1 MNRQTNI
8 PDWDL
13 TSIYPDINS
22 EKYKA
27 ALTQLTEGIKS
38 LKALNDQ
45 AENPDQK
52 AGLNIE
58 NWIADFFKADDIL
71 GPLANTLA
79 AYSYSIYSVDTTSK
93 SLLDNLNQVESLTD
107 QYEIQ
112 LNRFS
117 HTVAEN
123 RGILPEFYAKFPQYR
138 KYEFSINEM
147 IEDDIHTLSPELE
160 EIIAKLQQTGG
171 RAWDRLHEQLIS
183 NLKDSETKKLFNE
196 LRNDAYS
203 PDAQLRK
210 ESWQKEI
217 ALLKQNEIAFAAS
230 LNNLKGET
238 LSLLEKRSWN
248 NAIDRALSSSRIK
261 KETLDA
267 LIAAIEESLPHW
279 RKYLCAKA
287 EYLKNHNATAST
299 NCGKEK
305 GLSFYDL
312 FAPLDGKTASD
323 GQSVN
328 DGITSNPGAATA
340 GKENTADITT
350 TTGITSN
357 RAASED
363 SLLSKNWTF
372 EEARDYIVKEFTS
385 FSPVMGDFARN
396 AFDRN
401 WIDARVHPGKVGG
414 AYCQD
419 FYVQKESRVLSNFTG
434 AFSDIITLAHELGHA
449 FHFFCIKDKD
459 YRNAN
464 YPMTL
469 AETAST
475 FAETIVKQDILKTAS
490 KEDRIKIL
498 ELDLQDTCQVLVDI
512 LCRFYFERSVF
523 EERQNGEL
531 TSEDFCRLMAD
542 AQERSY
548 GDGLSDER
556 HEYMWAV
563 KSHYYSVDLD
573 FYNYP
578 YAFGQLFAAGLYSR
592 YKKEGKAF
600 VDIYCKLLADTGSM
614 SCEDLCRQA
623 GFDIT
628 KKDFW
633 KSGIDFYIN
642 EIEQFCREAE

>member
-13 TSIYPDINS
+13 NSIYPDINS
-22 EKYKA
+22 EKYRSD
-27 ALTQLTEGIKS
+27 LSQLTEGIKT

-183 NLKDSETKKLFNE
+183 NLKDPETGKLFNE

-203 PDAQLRK
+203 PDARLRK

-217 ALLKQNEIAFAAS
+217 ALLRQNEIAFAAS

-238 LSLLEKRSWN
+238 LSLLEERSWN
-248 NAIDRALSSSRIK
+248 CAIDRALSSSRMK

-267 LIAAIEESLPHW
+267 LIAAIEESLPQW
-279 RKYLCAKA
+279 RRYLKAKA
-287 EYLKNHNATAST
+287 KILKATAST
-299 NCGKEK
+299 ADSTSTAPAGITSNSDSTTTA
-305 GLSFYDL
+305 LAFYDL
-312 FAPLDGKTASD
+312 FAPLDGITSNGATNDGKENNVCNTSSRTASD
-323 GQSVN
+323 
-328 DGITSNPGAATA
+328 
-340 GKENTADITT
+340 
-350 TTGITSN
+350 
-357 RAASED
+357 D

-372 EEARDYIVKEFTS
+372 DEARDYIIREFAS
-385 FSPVMGDFARN
+385 FSPKMGEFAQN

-490 KEDRIKIL
+490 KEDRLKIL

-573 FYNYP
+573 FYNFP

-600 VDIYCKLLADTGSM
+600 VDIYCKLLSDTGSM

-642 EIEQFCREAE
+642 EIEQFCRETE

>member
-1 MNRQTNI
+1 MNKPTNI

-13 TSIYPDINS
+13 GSIYPDINS
-22 EKYKA
+22 EKYKSDLA
-27 ALTQLTEGIKS
+27 KLTEGIKT

-52 AGLNIE
+52 NHLNIQ

-117 HTVAEN
+117 HTVAKN
-123 RGILPEFYAKFPQYR
+123 RGILSEFYVNFPQYK

-147 IEDDIHTLSPELE
+147 LEDDIHTLSPELE
-160 EIIAKLQQTGG
+160 GIIAKLQQTGG

-183 NLKDSETKKLFNE
+183 NLKDPETGKLFNE

-203 PDAQLRK
+203 PDARLRK

-238 LSLLEKRSWN
+238 LSLLEERSWN
-248 NAIDRALSSSRIK
+248 CAIDRALSSSRMK

-267 LIAAIEESLPHW
+267 LIAAIEESLPQW
-279 RKYLCAKA
+279 RKYLKAKA

-305 GLSFYDL
+305 GLAFYDL
-312 FAPLDGKTASD
+312 FAPLDGNTASD
-323 GQSVN
+323 GN
-328 DGITSNPGAATA
+328 TNTA
-340 GKENTADITT
+340 GQTEIGCNTATPSAT
-350 TTGITSN
+350 NN
-357 RAASED
+357 RAASEE

-372 EEARDYIVKEFTS
+372 EEARDYIVKEFIS

-396 AFDRN
+396 AFDKN

-548 GDGLSDER
+548 GDGLSAER

-573 FYNYP
+573 FYNFP

-600 VDIYCKLLADTGSM
+600 VDIYCNLLSDTGSM
-614 SCEDLCRQA
+614 SCEDLCFKA

-642 EIEQFCREAE
+642 EIEQFCKEAE

>member
-1 MNRQTNI
+1 MNKPTNI

-13 TSIYPDINS
+13 GSIYPDINS
-22 EKYKA
+22 EKYKSDLA
-27 ALTQLTEGIKS
+27 KLTEGIKT

-52 AGLNIE
+52 NHLNIQ

-117 HTVAEN
+117 HTVAKN
-123 RGILPEFYAKFPQYR
+123 RGILSEFYVNFPQYK

-147 IEDDIHTLSPELE
+147 LEDDIHTLSPELE
-160 EIIAKLQQTGG
+160 GIIAKLQQTGG

-183 NLKDSETKKLFNE
+183 NLKDPETGKLFNE

-203 PDAQLRK
+203 PDARLRK

-238 LSLLEKRSWN
+238 LSLLEERSWN
-248 NAIDRALSSSRIK
+248 CAIDRALSSSRMK

-267 LIAAIEESLPHW
+267 LIAAIEESLPQW
-279 RKYLCAKA
+279 RKYLKAKA

-299 NCGKEK
+299 NCDKEK
-305 GLSFYDL
+305 GLAFYDL
-312 FAPLDGKTASD
+312 FAPLDGNTTSDGNTASD
-323 GQSVN
+323 GN
-328 DGITSNPGAATA
+328 TNTA
-340 GKENTADITT
+340 GQTENGCNTATPSAT
-350 TTGITSN
+350 NN
-357 RAASED
+357 RAASEE

-372 EEARDYIVKEFTS
+372 EEARDYIIKEFTS
-385 FSPVMGDFARN
+385 FSPVMGDFAKN
-396 AFDRN
+396 AFDKN

-548 GDGLSDER
+548 GDGLSAER

-573 FYNYP
+573 FYNFP

-600 VDIYCKLLADTGSM
+600 VDIYCNLLSDTGSM
-614 SCEDLCRQA
+614 SCEDLCFKA

-642 EIEQFCREAE
+642 EIEQFCKEAE

>member
-1 MNRQTNI
+1 MNKPTNI

-13 TSIYPDINS
+13 GSIYPDINS
-22 EKYKA
+22 EKYKSDLA
-27 ALTQLTEGIKS
+27 KLTEGIKT

-52 AGLNIE
+52 NHLNIQ

-117 HTVAEN
+117 HTVAKN
-123 RGILPEFYAKFPQYR
+123 RGILSEFYVNFPQYK

-147 IEDDIHTLSPELE
+147 LEDDIHTLSPELE
-160 EIIAKLQQTGG
+160 GIIAKLQQTGG

-183 NLKDSETKKLFNE
+183 NLKDPETGKLFNE

-203 PDAQLRK
+203 PDARLRK

-238 LSLLEKRSWN
+238 LSLLEERSWN
-248 NAIDRALSSSRIK
+248 CAIDRALSSSRMK

-267 LIAAIEESLPHW
+267 LIAAIEESLPQW
-279 RKYLCAKA
+279 RKYLKAKA

-305 GLSFYDL
+305 GLAFYDL
-312 FAPLDGKTASD
+312 FAPLDGNTASD
-323 GQSVN
+323 GN
-328 DGITSNPGAATA
+328 TNTA
-340 GKENTADITT
+340 GQTETGCNTATPSAT
-350 TTGITSN
+350 NN
-357 RAASED
+357 RAASEE

-372 EEARDYIVKEFTS
+372 DEARDYIIREFAS
-385 FSPVMGDFARN
+385 FSPKMGEFAQN

-531 TSEDFCRLMAD
+531 TSEDFCRLMAH

-548 GDGLSDER
+548 GDGLSAER

-573 FYNYP
+573 FYNFP

-600 VDIYCKLLADTGSM
+600 VDIYCNLLSDTGSM
-614 SCEDLCRQA
+614 SCEDLCFKA

-642 EIEQFCREAE
+642 EIEQFCKEAE

>member
-1 MNRQTNI
+1 MNKPTNI

-13 TSIYPDINS
+13 GSIYPDINS
-22 EKYKA
+22 EKYKSDLA
-27 ALTQLTEGIKS
+27 KLTEGIKT

-52 AGLNIE
+52 NHLNIQ

-93 SLLDNLNQVESLTD
+93 SLLDNLNQVEFLTD
-107 QYEIQ
+107 QYQIQ

-117 HTVAEN
+117 HTVSKN
-123 RGILPEFYAKFPQYR
+123 RGILSEFYANFPQYR

-147 IEDDIHTLSPELE
+147 LEDDIHTLSPELE
-160 EIIAKLQQTGG
+160 GIIAKLQQTGG

-183 NLKDSETKKLFNE
+183 NLKDPETGKLFNE

-203 PDAQLRK
+203 PDARLRK

-238 LSLLEKRSWN
+238 LSLLEERSWN
-248 NAIDRALSSSRIK
+248 CAIDRALSSSRMK

-267 LIAAIEESLPHW
+267 LIAAIEESLPQW
-279 RKYLCAKA
+279 RKYLKAKA

-305 GLSFYDL
+305 GLAFYDL
-312 FAPLDGKTASD
+312 FAPLDGNTASD
-323 GQSVN
+323 GN
-328 DGITSNPGAATA
+328 TNTA
-340 GKENTADITT
+340 GQTETGCNTATPSAT
-350 TTGITSN
+350 NN
-357 RAASED
+357 RAASEE

-372 EEARDYIVKEFTS
+372 EEARDYIIKEFTS
-385 FSPVMGDFARN
+385 FSPVMGDFAKN
-396 AFDRN
+396 AFDKN

-548 GDGLSDER
+548 GDGLSAQR

-573 FYNYP
+573 FYNFP

-600 VDIYCKLLADTGSM
+600 VDIYCNLLSDTGSM
-614 SCEDLCRQA
+614 SCEDLCFKA

-642 EIEQFCREAE
+642 EIEQFCKEAE

>member
-1 MNRQTNI
+1 MNKPTNI

-13 TSIYPDINS
+13 GSIYPDINS
-22 EKYKA
+22 EKYKSDLA
-27 ALTQLTEGIKS
+27 KLTEGIKT

-52 AGLNIE
+52 NHLNIQ

-107 QYEIQ
+107 QYQIQ

-117 HTVAEN
+117 HTVAKN
-123 RGILPEFYAKFPQYR
+123 RGIISEFYVNFPQYK

-147 IEDDIHTLSPELE
+147 LEDDIHTLSPELE
-160 EIIAKLQQTGG
+160 GIIAKLQQTGG

-183 NLKDSETKKLFNE
+183 NLKDPETGKLFNE

-203 PDAQLRK
+203 PDARLRK

-238 LSLLEKRSWN
+238 LSLLEERSWN
-248 NAIDRALSSSRIK
+248 CAIDRALSSSRMK

-267 LIAAIEESLPHW
+267 LIAAIEESLPQW
-279 RKYLCAKA
+279 RKYLKAKA

-305 GLSFYDL
+305 GLAFYDL
-312 FAPLDGKTASD
+312 FAPLDGNTTSD
-323 GQSVN
+323 GN
-328 DGITSNPGAATA
+328 TNTA
-340 GKENTADITT
+340 GQTETGCNTATPSAT
-350 TTGITSN
+350 NN
-357 RAASED
+357 RAASEE

-385 FSPVMGDFARN
+385 FSPVMGDFAKN
-396 AFDRN
+396 AFDKN

-548 GDGLSDER
+548 GDGLSAQR

-573 FYNYP
+573 FYNFP

-600 VDIYCKLLADTGSM
+600 VDIYCNLLSDTGSM
-614 SCEDLCRQA
+614 SCEDLCFKA

-642 EIEQFCREAE
+642 EIEQFCKEAE

>member
-1 MNRQTNI
+1 MNKPTNI

-13 TSIYPDINS
+13 GSIYPDINS
-22 EKYKA
+22 EKYKSDLA
-27 ALTQLTEGIKS
+27 KLTEGIKT

-52 AGLNIE
+52 NHLNIQ

-79 AYSYSIYSVDTTSK
+79 AYSYSTYSVDTTSK

-117 HTVAEN
+117 HTVAKN
-123 RGILPEFYAKFPQYR
+123 RGILSEFYVNFPQYR

-147 IEDDIHTLSPELE
+147 LEDDIHTLSPELE
-160 EIIAKLQQTGG
+160 GIIAKLQQTGG

-183 NLKDSETKKLFNE
+183 NLKDPETGKLFNE

-203 PDAQLRK
+203 PDARLRK

-238 LSLLEKRSWN
+238 LSLLEERSWN
-248 NAIDRALSSSRIK
+248 CAIDRALSSSRMK

-267 LIAAIEESLPHW
+267 LIAAIEESLPQW
-279 RKYLCAKA
+279 RKYLKAKA

-305 GLSFYDL
+305 GLAFYDL
-312 FAPLDGKTASD
+312 FAPLDGNTASD
-323 GQSVN
+323 GN
-328 DGITSNPGAATA
+328 TNTA
-340 GKENTADITT
+340 GQTENGCNTT
-350 TTGITSN
+350 TPSATNN
-357 RAASED
+357 RAASEE

-385 FSPVMGDFARN
+385 FSPVMGDFAKN
-396 AFDRN
+396 AFDKN

-490 KEDRIKIL
+490 KKDRIKIL

-573 FYNYP
+573 FYNFP

-600 VDIYCKLLADTGSM
+600 VDIYCNLLSDTGSM
-614 SCEDLCRQA
+614 SCEDLCFKA

-642 EIEQFCREAE
+642 EIEQFCKEAE

>member
-1 MNRQTNI
+1 MNKPTNI

-13 TSIYPDINS
+13 GSIYPDINS
-22 EKYKA
+22 EKYKSDLA
-27 ALTQLTEGIKS
+27 KLTEGIKT

-52 AGLNIE
+52 NHLNIQ

-117 HTVAEN
+117 HTVAKN
-123 RGILPEFYAKFPQYR
+123 RGILSEFYVNFPQYR

-147 IEDDIHTLSPELE
+147 LEDDIHTLSPELE
-160 EIIAKLQQTGG
+160 GIIAKLQQTGG

-183 NLKDSETKKLFNE
+183 NLKDPETGKLFNE

-203 PDAQLRK
+203 PDARLRK

-238 LSLLEKRSWN
+238 LSLLEERSWN
-248 NAIDRALSSSRIK
+248 CAIDRALSSSRMK

-267 LIAAIEESLPHW
+267 LIAAIEESLPQW
-279 RKYLCAKA
+279 RKYLKAKA

-305 GLSFYDL
+305 GLAFYDL
-312 FAPLDGKTASD
+312 FAPLDGNTASD
-323 GQSVN
+323 GN
-328 DGITSNPGAATA
+328 TNTA
-340 GKENTADITT
+340 GQTETGCNTATPSAT
-350 TTGITSN
+350 NN
-357 RAASED
+357 RAASEE

-372 EEARDYIVKEFTS
+372 EEARDYIIKEFTS
-385 FSPVMGDFARN
+385 FSPVMGDFAKN
-396 AFDRN
+396 AFDKN

-531 TSEDFCRLMAD
+531 TSEDFCRLMAH

-548 GDGLSDER
+548 GDGLSAER

-573 FYNYP
+573 FYNFP

-600 VDIYCKLLADTGSM
+600 VDIYCNLLSDTGSM
-614 SCEDLCRQA
+614 SCEDLCFKA

-642 EIEQFCREAE
+642 EIEQFCKEAE

>member
-1 MNRQTNI
+1 MNKPTNI

-13 TSIYPDINS
+13 GSIYPDINS
-22 EKYKA
+22 EKYKSDLA
-27 ALTQLTEGIKS
+27 KLTEGIKT

-52 AGLNIE
+52 NHLNIQ

-117 HTVAEN
+117 HTVSKN
-123 RGILPEFYAKFPQYR
+123 RGILSEFYANFPQYR

-147 IEDDIHTLSPELE
+147 LEDDIHTLSPELE
-160 EIIAKLQQTGG
+160 GIIAKLQQTGG

-183 NLKDSETKKLFNE
+183 NLKDPETGKLFNE

-203 PDAQLRK
+203 PDARLRK

-238 LSLLEKRSWN
+238 LSLLEERSWN
-248 NAIDRALSSSRIK
+248 CAIDRALSSSRMK

-267 LIAAIEESLPHW
+267 LIAAIEESLPQW
-279 RKYLCAKA
+279 RKYLKAKA

-299 NCGKEK
+299 NCDKEK
-305 GLSFYDL
+305 GLAFYDL
-312 FAPLDGKTASD
+312 FAPLDGNTA
-323 GQSVN
+323 N
-328 DGITSNPGAATA
+328 DGITNTA
-340 GKENTADITT
+340 GQTETGCNTN
-350 TTGITSN
+350 TSDSTNN
-357 RAASED
+357 RAASEE

-385 FSPVMGDFARN
+385 FSPVMGDFAKN
-396 AFDRN
+396 AFDKN

-498 ELDLQDTCQVLVDI
+498 ELDLQDTCQVLIDI

-548 GDGLSDER
+548 GDGLSAER

-573 FYNYP
+573 FYNFP

-600 VDIYCKLLADTGSM
+600 VDIYCNLLSDTGSM
-614 SCEDLCRQA
+614 SCEDLCFKA

-642 EIEQFCREAE
+642 EIEQFCKEAE

>member
-1 MNRQTNI
+1 MNKPTNI

-13 TSIYPDINS
+13 GSIYPDINS
-22 EKYKA
+22 EKYKSDLA
-27 ALTQLTEGIKS
+27 KLTEGIKT

-52 AGLNIE
+52 NHLNIQ

-93 SLLDNLNQVESLTD
+93 SLLDNLNQVESLTV

-117 HTVAEN
+117 HTVAKN
-123 RGILPEFYAKFPQYR
+123 RGILSEFYVNFPQYK

-147 IEDDIHTLSPELE
+147 LEDDIHTLSPELE
-160 EIIAKLQQTGG
+160 GIIAKLQQTGG

-183 NLKDSETKKLFNE
+183 NLKDPETGKLFNE

-203 PDAQLRK
+203 PDARLRK

-238 LSLLEKRSWN
+238 LSLLEERSWN
-248 NAIDRALSSSRIK
+248 CAIDRALSSSRMK

-267 LIAAIEESLPHW
+267 LIAAIEESLPQW
-279 RKYLCAKA
+279 RKYLKAKA

-305 GLSFYDL
+305 GLAFYDL
-312 FAPLDGKTASD
+312 FAPLDGNTASD
-323 GQSVN
+323 GN
-328 DGITSNPGAATA
+328 TNTA
-340 GKENTADITT
+340 GQTETGCNTN
-350 TTGITSN
+350 TSDSTNN
-357 RAASED
+357 RAASEE

-372 EEARDYIVKEFTS
+372 EEARDYIIREFAS
-385 FSPVMGDFARN
+385 FSPKMGEFAQN

-531 TSEDFCRLMAD
+531 TSEDFCRLMAH

-548 GDGLSDER
+548 GDGLSAER

-573 FYNYP
+573 FYNFP

-600 VDIYCKLLADTGSM
+600 VDIYCNLLSDTGSM
-614 SCEDLCRQA
+614 SCEDLCFKA

-642 EIEQFCREAE
+642 EIEQFCKEAE

>member
-1 MNRQTNI
+1 MNKPTNI

-13 TSIYPDINS
+13 GSIYPDINS
-22 EKYKA
+22 EKYKSDLA
-27 ALTQLTEGIKS
+27 KLTEGIKT

-52 AGLNIE
+52 NHLNIQ

-117 HTVAEN
+117 HTVAKN
-123 RGILPEFYAKFPQYR
+123 RGILSEFYVNFPQYR

-147 IEDDIHTLSPELE
+147 LEDDIHTLSPELE
-160 EIIAKLQQTGG
+160 GIIAKLQQTGG

-183 NLKDSETKKLFNE
+183 NLKDPETGKLFNE

-203 PDAQLRK
+203 PDARLRK

-238 LSLLEKRSWN
+238 LSLLEERSWN
-248 NAIDRALSSSRIK
+248 CAIDRALSSSRMK

-267 LIAAIEESLPHW
+267 LIAAIEESLPQW
-279 RKYLCAKA
+279 RKYLKAKA

-305 GLSFYDL
+305 GLAFYDL
-312 FAPLDGKTASD
+312 FAPLDGNTASD
-323 GQSVN
+323 GN
-328 DGITSNPGAATA
+328 TNTA
-340 GKENTADITT
+340 GQTEIGCNTATPSAT
-350 TTGITSN
+350 NN
-357 RAASED
+357 RAASEE

-385 FSPVMGDFARN
+385 FSPVMGDFAKN
-396 AFDRN
+396 AFDKN

-531 TSEDFCRLMAD
+531 TSEDFCRLMAH

-548 GDGLSDER
+548 GDGLSAER

-573 FYNYP
+573 FYNFP

-600 VDIYCKLLADTGSM
+600 VDIYCNLLSDTGSM
-614 SCEDLCRQA
+614 SCEDLCFKA

-642 EIEQFCREAE
+642 EIEQFCKEAE

>member
-1 MNRQTNI
+1 MNKPTNI

-13 TSIYPDINS
+13 GSIYPDINS
-22 EKYKA
+22 EKYKSDLA
-27 ALTQLTEGIKS
+27 KLTEGIKT

-52 AGLNIE
+52 NHLNIQ

-117 HTVAEN
+117 HTVAKN
-123 RGILPEFYAKFPQYR
+123 RGILSEFYVNFPQYK

-147 IEDDIHTLSPELE
+147 LEDDIHTLSPELE
-160 EIIAKLQQTGG
+160 GIIAKLQQTGG

-183 NLKDSETKKLFNE
+183 NLKDPETGKLFNE

-203 PDAQLRK
+203 PDARLRK

-238 LSLLEKRSWN
+238 LSLLEERSWN
-248 NAIDRALSSSRIK
+248 CAIDRALSSSRMK

-267 LIAAIEESLPHW
+267 LIAAIEESLPQW
-279 RKYLCAKA
+279 RKYLKAKA

-305 GLSFYDL
+305 GLAFYDL
-312 FAPLDGKTASD
+312 FAPLDGNTASD
-323 GQSVN
+323 GN
-328 DGITSNPGAATA
+328 TNTA
-340 GKENTADITT
+340 GQIETGCNTATPLAT
-350 TTGITSN
+350 NN
-357 RAASED
+357 RAASEE

-372 EEARDYIVKEFTS
+372 EEARDYIIKEFTS

-396 AFDRN
+396 AFDKN

-548 GDGLSDER
+548 GDGLSAER

-573 FYNYP
+573 FYNFP

-600 VDIYCKLLADTGSM
+600 IDIYCNLLSDTGSM
-614 SCEDLCRQA
+614 SCEDLCFKA

-642 EIEQFCREAE
+642 EIEQFCKEAE

>member
-1 MNRQTNI
+1 MNKPTNI

-13 TSIYPDINS
+13 GSIYPDINS
-22 EKYKA
+22 EKYKSDLA
-27 ALTQLTEGIKS
+27 KLTEGIKT

-52 AGLNIE
+52 NHLNIQ

-71 GPLANTLA
+71 CPLANTLA

-117 HTVAEN
+117 HTVAKN
-123 RGILPEFYAKFPQYR
+123 RGILSEFYVNFPQYK

-147 IEDDIHTLSPELE
+147 LEDDIHTLSPELE
-160 EIIAKLQQTGG
+160 GIIAKLQQTGG

-183 NLKDSETKKLFNE
+183 NLKDPETGKLFNE

-203 PDAQLRK
+203 PDARLRK

-238 LSLLEKRSWN
+238 LSLLEERSWN
-248 NAIDRALSSSRIK
+248 CAIDRALSSSRMK

-267 LIAAIEESLPHW
+267 LIAAIEESLPQW
-279 RKYLCAKA
+279 RKYLKAKA

-305 GLSFYDL
+305 GLAFYDL
-312 FAPLDGKTASD
+312 FAPLDGNTASD
-323 GQSVN
+323 GN
-328 DGITSNPGAATA
+328 TNTA
-340 GKENTADITT
+340 GQTETGCNTATPSAT
-350 TTGITSN
+350 NN
-357 RAASED
+357 RAASEE

-372 EEARDYIVKEFTS
+372 EEARDYIIKEFTS
-385 FSPVMGDFARN
+385 FSPVMGDFAKN
-396 AFDRN
+396 AFDKN

-531 TSEDFCRLMAD
+531 TSEDFCRLMAH

-548 GDGLSDER
+548 GDGLSAER

-573 FYNYP
+573 FYNFP

-600 VDIYCKLLADTGSM
+600 VDIYCNLLSDTGSM
-614 SCEDLCRQA
+614 SCEDLCFKA

-642 EIEQFCREAE
+642 EIEQFCKEAE

>member
-1 MNRQTNI
+1 MNKPTNI

-13 TSIYPDINS
+13 GSIYPDINS
-22 EKYKA
+22 EKYKSDLA
-27 ALTQLTEGIKS
+27 KLTEGIKT

-52 AGLNIE
+52 NHLNIQ

-117 HTVAEN
+117 HTVAKN
-123 RGILPEFYAKFPQYR
+123 RGILSEFYANFPQYK

-147 IEDDIHTLSPELE
+147 LEDDIHTLSPELE
-160 EIIAKLQQTGG
+160 GIIAKLQQTGG

-183 NLKDSETKKLFNE
+183 NLKDPETGKLFNE

-203 PDAQLRK
+203 PDARLRK

-238 LSLLEKRSWN
+238 LSLLEERSWN
-248 NAIDRALSSSRIK
+248 CAIDRALSSSRMK

-267 LIAAIEESLPHW
+267 LIAAIEESLPKW
-279 RKYLCAKA
+279 RKYLKAKA

-299 NCGKEK
+299 YCGKEK
-305 GLSFYDL
+305 GLAFYDL
-312 FAPLDGKTASD
+312 FAPLDGNTASD
-323 GQSVN
+323 GN
-328 DGITSNPGAATA
+328 TNTA
-340 GKENTADITT
+340 GQTETGCNTATPSAT
-350 TTGITSN
+350 NN
-357 RAASED
+357 RAASEE

-372 EEARDYIVKEFTS
+372 EEARDYIIKEFTS
-385 FSPVMGDFARN
+385 FSPVMGDFAKN
-396 AFDRN
+396 AFDKN

-531 TSEDFCRLMAD
+531 TSEDFCRLMTD

-548 GDGLSDER
+548 GDGLSAQR

-573 FYNYP
+573 FYNFP

-600 VDIYCKLLADTGSM
+600 VDIYCNLLSDTGSM
-614 SCEDLCRQA
+614 SCEDLCFKA

-633 KSGIDFYIN
+633 KSGIDFYIK
-642 EIEQFCREAE
+642 EIQQFCKEAE

>member
-1 MNRQTNI
+1 MNKPTNI

-13 TSIYPDINS
+13 GSIYPDINS
-22 EKYKA
+22 EKYKSDLA
-27 ALTQLTEGIKS
+27 KLTEGIKT

-52 AGLNIE
+52 NHLNIQ

-107 QYEIQ
+107 QYQIQ

-117 HTVAEN
+117 HTVAKN
-123 RGILPEFYAKFPQYR
+123 RGIISEFYVNFPQYR

-147 IEDDIHTLSPELE
+147 LEDDIHTLSPELE
-160 EIIAKLQQTGG
+160 GIIAKLQQTGG

-183 NLKDSETKKLFNE
+183 NLKDPETGKLFNE

-203 PDAQLRK
+203 PDARLRK

-238 LSLLEKRSWN
+238 LSLLEERSWN
-248 NAIDRALSSSRIK
+248 CAIDRALSSSRMK

-267 LIAAIEESLPHW
+267 LIAAIEESLPQW
-279 RKYLCAKA
+279 RKYLKAKA

-299 NCGKEK
+299 NCDKEK
-305 GLSFYDL
+305 GLAFYDL
-312 FAPLDGKTASD
+312 FAPLDGNTTSD
-323 GQSVN
+323 GN
-328 DGITSNPGAATA
+328 TNTA
-340 GKENTADITT
+340 GQTETGCNTATPSAT
-350 TTGITSN
+350 NN
-357 RAASED
+357 RAASEE

-385 FSPVMGDFARN
+385 FSPVMGDFAKN
-396 AFDRN
+396 AFDKN

-548 GDGLSDER
+548 GDGLSAQR

-573 FYNYP
+573 FYNFP

-600 VDIYCKLLADTGSM
+600 VDIYCNLLSDTGSM
-614 SCEDLCRQA
+614 SCEDLCFKA

-642 EIEQFCREAE
+642 EIEQFCKEAE

>member
-1 MNRQTNI
+1 MNKPTNI

-13 TSIYPDINS
+13 GSIYPDINS
-22 EKYKA
+22 EKYKSDLA
-27 ALTQLTEGIKS
+27 KLTEGIKT

-52 AGLNIE
+52 NHLNIQ

-117 HTVAEN
+117 HTVAKN
-123 RGILPEFYAKFPQYR
+123 RGILSEFYANFPQYR

-147 IEDDIHTLSPELE
+147 LEDDIHTLSPELE
-160 EIIAKLQQTGG
+160 GIIAKLQQTGG

-183 NLKDSETKKLFNE
+183 NLKDPETGKLFNE

-203 PDAQLRK
+203 PDARLRK

-238 LSLLEKRSWN
+238 LSLLEERSWN
-248 NAIDRALSSSRIK
+248 CAIDRALSSSRMK

-267 LIAAIEESLPHW
+267 LIAAIEESLPQW
-279 RKYLCAKA
+279 RKYLKAKA

-305 GLSFYDL
+305 GLAFYDL
-312 FAPLDGKTASD
+312 FAPLDGNTASD
-323 GQSVN
+323 GN
-328 DGITSNPGAATA
+328 TNTA
-340 GKENTADITT
+340 GQTETGCNTATPSAT
-350 TTGITSN
+350 NN
-357 RAASED
+357 RAASEE

-396 AFDRN
+396 AFDKN

-573 FYNYP
+573 FYNFP

-600 VDIYCKLLADTGSM
+600 VDIYCNLLSDTGSM
-614 SCEDLCRQA
+614 SCEDLCFKA

-642 EIEQFCREAE
+642 EIEQFCKEAE

>member
-1 MNRQTNI
+1 MNKPTNI

-13 TSIYPDINS
+13 GSIYPDINS
-22 EKYKA
+22 EKYKSDLA
-27 ALTQLTEGIKS
+27 KLTEGIKT

-52 AGLNIE
+52 NHLNIQ

-117 HTVAEN
+117 HTVAKN
-123 RGILPEFYAKFPQYR
+123 RGILSEFYANFPQYR

-147 IEDDIHTLSPELE
+147 LEDDIHTLSPELE
-160 EIIAKLQQTGG
+160 GIIAKLQQTGG

-183 NLKDSETKKLFNE
+183 NLKDPETGKLFNE

-203 PDAQLRK
+203 PDARLRK

-238 LSLLEKRSWN
+238 LSLLEERSWN
-248 NAIDRALSSSRIK
+248 CAIDRALSSSRMK

-267 LIAAIEESLPHW
+267 LIAAIEESLPQW
-279 RKYLCAKA
+279 RKYLKAKA

-305 GLSFYDL
+305 GLAFYDL
-312 FAPLDGKTASD
+312 FAPLDGNTASD
-323 GQSVN
+323 GN
-328 DGITSNPGAATA
+328 TNTA
-340 GKENTADITT
+340 GQTETGCNTATPSAT
-350 TTGITSN
+350 NN
-357 RAASED
+357 RAASEE

-372 EEARDYIVKEFTS
+372 EEARDYIIKEFTS
-385 FSPVMGDFARN
+385 FSPVMGDFAKN
-396 AFDRN
+396 AFDKN

-531 TSEDFCRLMAD
+531 TSEDFCRLMAH

-548 GDGLSDER
+548 GDGLSAER

-573 FYNYP
+573 FYNFP

-600 VDIYCKLLADTGSM
+600 VDIYCNLLSDTGSM
-614 SCEDLCRQA
+614 SCEDLCFKA

-642 EIEQFCREAE
+642 EIEQFCKEAE

>member
-1 MNRQTNI
+1 MNKPTNI

-13 TSIYPDINS
+13 GSIYPDINS
-22 EKYKA
+22 EKYKSDLA
-27 ALTQLTEGIKS
+27 KLTEGIKT

-52 AGLNIE
+52 NHLNIQ

-117 HTVAEN
+117 HTVAKN
-123 RGILPEFYAKFPQYR
+123 RGILSEFYVNFPQYK

-147 IEDDIHTLSPELE
+147 LEDDIHTLSPELE
-160 EIIAKLQQTGG
+160 GIIAKLQQTGG

-183 NLKDSETKKLFNE
+183 NLKDPETGKLFNE

-203 PDAQLRK
+203 PDARLRK

-238 LSLLEKRSWN
+238 LSLLEERSWN
-248 NAIDRALSSSRIK
+248 CAIDRALSSSRMK

-267 LIAAIEESLPHW
+267 LIAAIEESLPQW
-279 RKYLCAKA
+279 RKYLKAKA

-305 GLSFYDL
+305 GLAFYDL
-312 FAPLDGKTASD
+312 FAPLDGNTA
-323 GQSVN
+323 N
-328 DGITSNPGAATA
+328 DGNTNTGGQTETGCNTNTSDSTN
-340 GKENTADITT
+340 
-350 TTGITSN
+350 N
-357 RAASED
+357 RAASEE

-385 FSPVMGDFARN
+385 FSPVMGDFAKN
-396 AFDRN
+396 AFDKN

-548 GDGLSDER
+548 GDGLSAER

-573 FYNYP
+573 FYNFP

-600 VDIYCKLLADTGSM
+600 VDIYCNLLSDTGSM
-614 SCEDLCRQA
+614 SCEDLCFKA

-642 EIEQFCREAE
+642 EIEQFCKEAE

>member
-1 MNRQTNI
+1 MNKPTNI

-13 TSIYPDINS
+13 GSIYPDINS
-22 EKYKA
+22 EKYKSDLA
-27 ALTQLTEGIKS
+27 KLTEGIKT

-52 AGLNIE
+52 NHLNIQ

-93 SLLDNLNQVESLTD
+93 SLLDNLNQVEFLTD
-107 QYEIQ
+107 QYQIQ

-117 HTVAEN
+117 HTVSKN
-123 RGILPEFYAKFPQYR
+123 RGILSEFYANFPQYR

-147 IEDDIHTLSPELE
+147 LEDDIHTLSPELE
-160 EIIAKLQQTGG
+160 GIIAKLQQTGG
-171 RAWDRLHEQLIS
+171 RAWDSLHEQLIS
-183 NLKDSETKKLFNE
+183 NLKDPETGKLFNE

-203 PDAQLRK
+203 PDARLRK

-238 LSLLEKRSWN
+238 LSLLEERSWN
-248 NAIDRALSSSRIK
+248 CAIDRALSSSRMK

-267 LIAAIEESLPHW
+267 LIAAIEESLPQW
-279 RKYLCAKA
+279 RKYLKAKA

-305 GLSFYDL
+305 GLAFYDL
-312 FAPLDGKTASD
+312 FAPLDGNTASD
-323 GQSVN
+323 GN
-328 DGITSNPGAATA
+328 TNTA
-340 GKENTADITT
+340 GQTENGCNTATPSAT
-350 TTGITSN
+350 NN
-357 RAASED
+357 RAASEE

-372 EEARDYIVKEFTS
+372 EEARNYIVKEFTS
-385 FSPVMGDFARN
+385 FSPVMGDFAKN
-396 AFDRN
+396 AFDKN

-548 GDGLSDER
+548 GDGLSAER

-573 FYNYP
+573 FYNFP

-600 VDIYCKLLADTGSM
+600 VDIYCNLLSDTGSM
-614 SCEDLCRQA
+614 SCEDLCFKA

-642 EIEQFCREAE
+642 EIEQFCKEAE

>member
-1 MNRQTNI
+1 MNKPTNI

-13 TSIYPDINS
+13 GSIYPDINS
-22 EKYKA
+22 EKYKSDLA
-27 ALTQLTEGIKS
+27 KLTEGIKT

-52 AGLNIE
+52 NHLNIQ

-117 HTVAEN
+117 HTVSKN
-123 RGILPEFYAKFPQYR
+123 RGILSEFYVNFPQYK

-147 IEDDIHTLSPELE
+147 LEDDIHTLSPELE

-183 NLKDSETKKLFNE
+183 NLKDPETGKLFNE
-196 LRNDAYS
+196 LRNNAYS
-203 PDAQLRK
+203 PDARLRK

-238 LSLLEKRSWN
+238 LSLLEERSWN
-248 NAIDRALSSSRIK
+248 CAIDRTLSSSRMK

-267 LIAAIEESLPHW
+267 LIAAIEESLPQW
-279 RKYLCAKA
+279 RKYLKAKA

-299 NCGKEK
+299 NCDKEK
-305 GLSFYDL
+305 GLAFYDL
-312 FAPLDGKTASD
+312 FAPLDGNTTSD
-323 GQSVN
+323 GN
-328 DGITSNPGAATA
+328 TNTA
-340 GKENTADITT
+340 GQTETGCNTATPSAT
-350 TTGITSN
+350 NN
-357 RAASED
+357 RAASEE

-372 EEARDYIVKEFTS
+372 EEARDYIIKEFTS
-385 FSPVMGDFARN
+385 FSPVMGDFAKN
-396 AFDRN
+396 AFDKN

-531 TSEDFCRLMAD
+531 TSEDFCRLMAH

-548 GDGLSDER
+548 GDGLSAER

-573 FYNYP
+573 FYNFP

-600 VDIYCKLLADTGSM
+600 VDIYCNLLSDTGSM
-614 SCEDLCRQA
+614 SCEDLCFKA

-642 EIEQFCREAE
+642 EIEQFCKEAE

>member
-1 MNRQTNI
+1 MNKPTNI

-13 TSIYPDINS
+13 GSIYPDINS
-22 EKYKA
+22 EKYKSDLA
-27 ALTQLTEGIKS
+27 KLTEGIKT

-52 AGLNIE
+52 NHLNIQ

-117 HTVAEN
+117 HTVAKN
-123 RGILPEFYAKFPQYR
+123 RGILSEFYVNFPQYK

-147 IEDDIHTLSPELE
+147 LEDDIHTLSPELE
-160 EIIAKLQQTGG
+160 GIIAKLQQTGG

-183 NLKDSETKKLFNE
+183 NLKDPETGKLFNE

-203 PDAQLRK
+203 PDARLRK

-238 LSLLEKRSWN
+238 LSLLEERSWN
-248 NAIDRALSSSRIK
+248 CAIDRALSSSRMK

-267 LIAAIEESLPHW
+267 LIAAIEESLPQW
-279 RKYLCAKA
+279 RKYLKAKA

-305 GLSFYDL
+305 GLAFYDL
-312 FAPLDGKTASD
+312 FAPLDGNTASD
-323 GQSVN
+323 GN
-328 DGITSNPGAATA
+328 TNTA
-340 GKENTADITT
+340 GQTETGCNTATPSAT
-350 TTGITSN
+350 NN
-357 RAASED
+357 RAASEE

-372 EEARDYIVKEFTS
+372 DEARDYIIREFAS
-385 FSPVMGDFARN
+385 FSPKMGEFAQN

-548 GDGLSDER
+548 GDGLSAQR

-573 FYNYP
+573 FYNFP

-600 VDIYCKLLADTGSM
+600 VDIYCNLLSDTGSM
-614 SCEDLCRQA
+614 SCEDLCFKA

-642 EIEQFCREAE
+642 EIEQFCRETE

>member
-1 MNRQTNI
+1 MNKPTNI

-13 TSIYPDINS
+13 GSIYPDINS
-22 EKYKA
+22 EKYKSDLA
-27 ALTQLTEGIKS
+27 KLTEGIKT

-52 AGLNIE
+52 NHLNIQ

-117 HTVAEN
+117 HTVAKN
-123 RGILPEFYAKFPQYR
+123 RGILSEFYVNFPQYR

-147 IEDDIHTLSPELE
+147 LEDDIHTLSPELE
-160 EIIAKLQQTGG
+160 GIIAKLQQTGG

-183 NLKDSETKKLFNE
+183 NLKDPETGKLFNE

-203 PDAQLRK
+203 PDARLRK

-238 LSLLEKRSWN
+238 LSLLEERSWN
-248 NAIDRALSSSRIK
+248 CAIDRALSSSRMK

-267 LIAAIEESLPHW
+267 LIAAIEESLPQW
-279 RKYLCAKA
+279 RRYLKAKA

-305 GLSFYDL
+305 GLAFYDL
-312 FAPLDGKTASD
+312 FAPLDGNT
-323 GQSVN
+323 N
-328 DGITSNPGAATA
+328 TA
-340 GKENTADITT
+340 GQTETGCNTATPSAT
-350 TTGITSN
+350 NN
-357 RAASED
+357 RAASEE

-372 EEARDYIVKEFTS
+372 EEARDYIIREFAS
-385 FSPVMGDFARN
+385 FSPKMGEFAQN

-548 GDGLSDER
+548 GDGLSAQR

-573 FYNYP
+573 FYNFP

-600 VDIYCKLLADTGSM
+600 VDIYCNLLSDTGSM
-614 SCEDLCRQA
+614 SCEDLCFKA

-642 EIEQFCREAE
+642 EIEQFCKEAE

>member
-1 MNRQTNI
+1 MNKPTNI

-13 TSIYPDINS
+13 GSIYPDINS
-22 EKYKA
+22 EKYKSDLA
-27 ALTQLTEGIKS
+27 KLTEGIKT

-52 AGLNIE
+52 NHLNIQ

-107 QYEIQ
+107 QYQIQ

-117 HTVAEN
+117 HTVAKN
-123 RGILPEFYAKFPQYR
+123 RGIISEFYVNFPQYR

-147 IEDDIHTLSPELE
+147 LEDDIHTLSPELE
-160 EIIAKLQQTGG
+160 GIIAKLQQTGG

-183 NLKDSETKKLFNE
+183 NLKDPETGKLFNE

-203 PDAQLRK
+203 PDARLRK

-238 LSLLEKRSWN
+238 LSLLEERSWN
-248 NAIDRALSSSRIK
+248 CAIDRALSSSRMK

-267 LIAAIEESLPHW
+267 LIAAIEESLPQW
-279 RKYLCAKA
+279 RKYLKAKA

-305 GLSFYDL
+305 GLAFYDL
-312 FAPLDGKTASD
+312 FAPLDGNTASD
-323 GQSVN
+323 GN
-328 DGITSNPGAATA
+328 TNTA
-340 GKENTADITT
+340 GQTETGCNTATPSAT
-350 TTGITSN
+350 NN
-357 RAASED
+357 RAASEE

-385 FSPVMGDFARN
+385 FSPVMGDFAKN
-396 AFDRN
+396 AFDKN

-548 GDGLSDER
+548 GDGLSAER

-573 FYNYP
+573 FYNFP

-600 VDIYCKLLADTGSM
+600 VDIYCNLLSDTGSM
-614 SCEDLCRQA
+614 SCEDLCFKA

-642 EIEQFCREAE
+642 EIEQFCKEAE

>member
-1 MNRQTNI
+1 MNKPTNI

-13 TSIYPDINS
+13 GSIYPDINS
-22 EKYKA
+22 EKYKSDLA
-27 ALTQLTEGIKS
+27 KLTEGIKT

-52 AGLNIE
+52 NHLNIQ

-117 HTVAEN
+117 HTVAKN
-123 RGILPEFYAKFPQYR
+123 RGILSEFYVNFPQYK

-147 IEDDIHTLSPELE
+147 LEDDIHTLSPELE
-160 EIIAKLQQTGG
+160 GIIAKLQQTGG

-183 NLKDSETKKLFNE
+183 NLKDPETGKLFNE

-203 PDAQLRK
+203 PDARLRK

-238 LSLLEKRSWN
+238 LSLLEERSWN
-248 NAIDRALSSSRIK
+248 CAIDRALSSSRMK

-267 LIAAIEESLPHW
+267 LIAAIEESLPQW
-279 RKYLCAKA
+279 RKYLKAKA

-305 GLSFYDL
+305 GLAFYDL
-312 FAPLDGKTASD
+312 FAPLDGNTASD
-323 GQSVN
+323 GN
-328 DGITSNPGAATA
+328 TNTA
-340 GKENTADITT
+340 GQTEIGCNTATPSAT
-350 TTGITSN
+350 NN
-357 RAASED
+357 RAASEE

-385 FSPVMGDFARN
+385 FSPVMGDFAKN
-396 AFDRN
+396 AFDKN

-531 TSEDFCRLMAD
+531 TSEDFCRLMAH

-548 GDGLSDER
+548 GDGLSAER

-573 FYNYP
+573 FYNFP

-600 VDIYCKLLADTGSM
+600 VDIYCNLLSDTGSM
-614 SCEDLCRQA
+614 SCEDLCFKA

-642 EIEQFCREAE
+642 EIEQFCKEAE

>member
-1 MNRQTNI
+1 MNKPTNI

-13 TSIYPDINS
+13 GSIYPDINS
-22 EKYKA
+22 EKYKSDLA
-27 ALTQLTEGIKS
+27 KLTEGIKT

-52 AGLNIE
+52 NHLNIQ

-117 HTVAEN
+117 HTVAKN
-123 RGILPEFYAKFPQYR
+123 RGILSEFYVNFPQYR

-147 IEDDIHTLSPELE
+147 LEDDIHTLSPELE
-160 EIIAKLQQTGG
+160 GIIAKLQQTGG

-183 NLKDSETKKLFNE
+183 NLKDPETGKLFNE

-203 PDAQLRK
+203 PDARLRK

-238 LSLLEKRSWN
+238 LSLLEERSWN
-248 NAIDRALSSSRIK
+248 CAIDRALSSSRMK

-267 LIAAIEESLPHW
+267 LIAAIEESLPQW
-279 RKYLCAKA
+279 RKYLKAKA

-305 GLSFYDL
+305 GLAFYDL
-312 FAPLDGKTASD
+312 FAPLDGNTASD
-323 GQSVN
+323 GN
-328 DGITSNPGAATA
+328 TNTA
-340 GKENTADITT
+340 GQTETGCNTN
-350 TTGITSN
+350 TSDSTNN
-357 RAASED
+357 RAASEE

-396 AFDRN
+396 AFDKN

-548 GDGLSDER
+548 GDGLSAER

-573 FYNYP
+573 FYNFP

-600 VDIYCKLLADTGSM
+600 VDIYCNLLSDTGSM
-614 SCEDLCRQA
+614 SCEDLCFKA

-642 EIEQFCREAE
+642 EIEQFCKEAE

>member
-1 MNRQTNI
+1 MNKPTNI

-13 TSIYPDINS
+13 GSIYPDINS
-22 EKYKA
+22 EKYKSDLA
-27 ALTQLTEGIKS
+27 KLTEGIKT

-52 AGLNIE
+52 NHLNIQ

-117 HTVAEN
+117 HTVSKN
-123 RGILPEFYAKFPQYR
+123 RGILSEFYANFPQYR

-147 IEDDIHTLSPELE
+147 LEDDIHTLSPELE
-160 EIIAKLQQTGG
+160 GIIAKLQQTGG

-183 NLKDSETKKLFNE
+183 NLKDPETGKLFNE

-203 PDAQLRK
+203 PDARLRK

-238 LSLLEKRSWN
+238 LSLLEERSWN
-248 NAIDRALSSSRIK
+248 CAIDRALSSSRMK

-267 LIAAIEESLPHW
+267 LIAAIEESLPQW
-279 RKYLCAKA
+279 RKYLKAKA

-299 NCGKEK
+299 NCVKEK
-305 GLSFYDL
+305 GLAFYDL
-312 FAPLDGKTASD
+312 FAPLDGNT
-323 GQSVN
+323 N
-328 DGITSNPGAATA
+328 TA
-340 GKENTADITT
+340 GQTETGCNTN
-350 TTGITSN
+350 TSDSTNN
-357 RAASED
+357 RAASEE

-372 EEARDYIVKEFTS
+372 EEARDYIIKEFTS
-385 FSPVMGDFARN
+385 FSPVMGDFAKN
-396 AFDRN
+396 AFDKN

-548 GDGLSDER
+548 GDGLSAER

-573 FYNYP
+573 FYNFP

-600 VDIYCKLLADTGSM
+600 VDIYCNLLSDTGSM
-614 SCEDLCRQA
+614 SCEDLCFKA

-642 EIEQFCREAE
+642 EIQQFCKEAE

>member
-1 MNRQTNI
+1 MNKPTNI

-13 TSIYPDINS
+13 GSIYPDINS
-22 EKYKA
+22 EKYKSDLA
-27 ALTQLTEGIKS
+27 KLTEGIKT

-52 AGLNIE
+52 NHLNIQ

-93 SLLDNLNQVESLTD
+93 SLLDNLNQVEFLTD
-107 QYEIQ
+107 QYQIQ

-117 HTVAEN
+117 HTVSKN
-123 RGILPEFYAKFPQYR
+123 RGILSEFYANFPQYR

-147 IEDDIHTLSPELE
+147 LEDDIHTLSPELE
-160 EIIAKLQQTGG
+160 GIIAKLQQTGG

-183 NLKDSETKKLFNE
+183 NLKDPETGKLFNE

-203 PDAQLRK
+203 PDARLRK

-238 LSLLEKRSWN
+238 LSLLEERSWN
-248 NAIDRALSSSRIK
+248 CAIDRALSSSRMK

-267 LIAAIEESLPHW
+267 LIAAIEESLPQW
-279 RKYLCAKA
+279 RKYLKAKA

-299 NCGKEK
+299 NCDKEK
-305 GLSFYDL
+305 GLAFYDL
-312 FAPLDGKTASD
+312 FAPLDGNTTSD
-323 GQSVN
+323 GN
-328 DGITSNPGAATA
+328 TNTA
-340 GKENTADITT
+340 GQTETGCNTATPSAT
-350 TTGITSN
+350 NN
-357 RAASED
+357 RAASEE

-372 EEARDYIVKEFTS
+372 EEARDYIIKEFTS
-385 FSPVMGDFARN
+385 FSPVMGDFAKN
-396 AFDRN
+396 AFDKN

-531 TSEDFCRLMAD
+531 TSEDFCRLMAH

-548 GDGLSDER
+548 GDGLSAER

-573 FYNYP
+573 FYNFP

-600 VDIYCKLLADTGSM
+600 VDIYCNLLSDTGSM
-614 SCEDLCRQA
+614 SCEDLCFKA

-642 EIEQFCREAE
+642 EIEQFCKEAE

>member
-1 MNRQTNI
+1 MNKPTNI

-13 TSIYPDINS
+13 GSIYPDINS
-22 EKYKA
+22 EKYKSDLA
-27 ALTQLTEGIKS
+27 KLTEGIKT

-52 AGLNIE
+52 NHLNIQ

-117 HTVAEN
+117 HTVAKN
-123 RGILPEFYAKFPQYR
+123 RGILSEFYANFPQYR

-147 IEDDIHTLSPELE
+147 LEDDIHTLSPELE
-160 EIIAKLQQTGG
+160 GIIAKLQQTGG

-183 NLKDSETKKLFNE
+183 NLKDPETGKLFNE

-203 PDAQLRK
+203 PDARLRK

-217 ALLKQNEIAFAAS
+217 ELLKQNKIAFAAS

-238 LSLLEKRSWN
+238 LSLLEERSWN
-248 NAIDRALSSSRIK
+248 CAIDRALSSSRMK

-267 LIAAIEESLPHW
+267 LIAAIEESLPQW
-279 RKYLCAKA
+279 RKYLKAKA

-305 GLSFYDL
+305 GLAFYDL
-312 FAPLDGKTASD
+312 FAPLDGNTTSD
-323 GQSVN
+323 GN
-328 DGITSNPGAATA
+328 TNTA
-340 GKENTADITT
+340 GQTETGCNTATPSAT
-350 TTGITSN
+350 NN
-357 RAASED
+357 RAASEE

-372 EEARDYIVKEFTS
+372 EEARDYIIKEFTS
-385 FSPVMGDFARN
+385 FSPVMGDFAKN
-396 AFDRN
+396 AFDKN

-498 ELDLQDTCQVLVDI
+498 ELDLQDTCQVLIDI

-548 GDGLSDER
+548 GDGLSAQR

-573 FYNYP
+573 FYNFP

-600 VDIYCKLLADTGSM
+600 VDIYCNLLSDTGSM
-614 SCEDLCRQA
+614 SCEDLCFKA

-642 EIEQFCREAE
+642 EIEQFCKEAE

>member
-1 MNRQTNI
+1 MNKPTNI

-13 TSIYPDINS
+13 GSIYPNINS
-22 EKYKA
+22 EKYKSDLA
-27 ALTQLTEGIKS
+27 KLTEGIKT

-52 AGLNIE
+52 NHLNIQ

-117 HTVAEN
+117 HTVAKN
-123 RGILPEFYAKFPQYR
+123 RGILSEFYVNFPQYR

-147 IEDDIHTLSPELE
+147 LEDDIHTLSPELE
-160 EIIAKLQQTGG
+160 GIIAKLQQTGG

-183 NLKDSETKKLFNE
+183 NLKDPETGKLFNE

-203 PDAQLRK
+203 PDARLRK

-238 LSLLEKRSWN
+238 LSLLEERSWN
-248 NAIDRALSSSRIK
+248 CAIDRALSSSRMK

-267 LIAAIEESLPHW
+267 LIAAIEESLPQW
-279 RKYLCAKA
+279 RKYLKAKA

-299 NCGKEK
+299 NCVKEK
-305 GLSFYDL
+305 GLAFYDL
-312 FAPLDGKTASD
+312 FAPLDGNTSSD
-323 GQSVN
+323 GN
-328 DGITSNPGAATA
+328 TNTA
-340 GKENTADITT
+340 GQTETGCNTATPSAT
-350 TTGITSN
+350 NN
-357 RAASED
+357 RAASEE

-372 EEARDYIVKEFTS
+372 EEARDYIIKEFTS
-385 FSPVMGDFARN
+385 FSPVMGDFAKN
-396 AFDRN
+396 AFDKN

-531 TSEDFCRLMAD
+531 TSEDFCRLMAH

-548 GDGLSDER
+548 GDGLSAER

-573 FYNYP
+573 FYNFP

-600 VDIYCKLLADTGSM
+600 VDIYCNLLSDTGSM
-614 SCEDLCRQA
+614 SCEDLCFKA

-642 EIEQFCREAE
+642 EIEQFCKEAE

>member
-1 MNRQTNI
+1 MNKPTNI

-13 TSIYPDINS
+13 GSIYPDINS
-22 EKYKA
+22 EKYKSDLA
-27 ALTQLTEGIKS
+27 KLTEGIKT

-52 AGLNIE
+52 NHLNIQ

-79 AYSYSIYSVDTTSK
+79 AYSYSIYSIDTTSK

-117 HTVAEN
+117 HTVAKN
-123 RGILPEFYAKFPQYR
+123 RGILSEFYANFPQYR

-147 IEDDIHTLSPELE
+147 LEDDIHTLSPELE
-160 EIIAKLQQTGG
+160 GIIAKLQQTGG

-183 NLKDSETKKLFNE
+183 NLKDPETGKLFNE

-203 PDAQLRK
+203 PDARLRK

-238 LSLLEKRSWN
+238 LSLLEERSWN
-248 NAIDRALSSSRIK
+248 CAIDRALSSSRMK

-267 LIAAIEESLPHW
+267 LIAAIEESLPQW
-279 RKYLCAKA
+279 RKYLKAKA

-305 GLSFYDL
+305 GLAFYDL
-312 FAPLDGKTASD
+312 FAPLDGNTASD
-323 GQSVN
+323 GN
-328 DGITSNPGAATA
+328 TNTA
-340 GKENTADITT
+340 GQTETGCNTATPSAT
-350 TTGITSN
+350 NN
-357 RAASED
+357 RAASEE

-385 FSPVMGDFARN
+385 FSPVMGDFAKN
-396 AFDRN
+396 AFDKN

-531 TSEDFCRLMAD
+531 TSEDFCRLMAH

-548 GDGLSDER
+548 GDGLSAER

-573 FYNYP
+573 FYNFP

-600 VDIYCKLLADTGSM
+600 VDIYCNLLSDTGSM
-614 SCEDLCRQA
+614 SCEDLCFKA

-642 EIEQFCREAE
+642 EIEQFCKEAE

>member
-1 MNRQTNI
+1 MNKPTNI

-13 TSIYPDINS
+13 GSIYPDINS
-22 EKYKA
+22 EKYKSDLA
-27 ALTQLTEGIKS
+27 KLTEGIKT

-52 AGLNIE
+52 NHLNIQ

-107 QYEIQ
+107 QYQIQ

-117 HTVAEN
+117 HTVAKN
-123 RGILPEFYAKFPQYR
+123 RGIISEFYVNFPQYR

-147 IEDDIHTLSPELE
+147 LEDDIHTLSPELE
-160 EIIAKLQQTGG
+160 GIIAKLQQTGG

-183 NLKDSETKKLFNE
+183 NLKDPETGKLFNE

-203 PDAQLRK
+203 PDARLRK

-238 LSLLEKRSWN
+238 LSLLEERSWN
-248 NAIDRALSSSRIK
+248 CAIDRALSSSRMK

-267 LIAAIEESLPHW
+267 LIAAIEESLPQW
-279 RKYLCAKA
+279 RKYLKAKA

-305 GLSFYDL
+305 GLAFYDL
-312 FAPLDGKTASD
+312 FAPLDGNTASD
-323 GQSVN
+323 GN
-328 DGITSNPGAATA
+328 TNTA
-340 GKENTADITT
+340 GQTETGCNTATPSAT
-350 TTGITSN
+350 NN
-357 RAASED
+357 RAASEE

-385 FSPVMGDFARN
+385 FSPVMGDFAKN
-396 AFDRN
+396 AFDKN

-531 TSEDFCRLMAD
+531 TSEDFCRLMAH

-548 GDGLSDER
+548 GDGLSAER

-573 FYNYP
+573 FYNFP

-600 VDIYCKLLADTGSM
+600 VDIYCNLLSDTGSM
-614 SCEDLCRQA
+614 SCEDLCFKA

-642 EIEQFCREAE
+642 EIEQFCKEAE

>member
-1 MNRQTNI
+1 MNKPTNI

-13 TSIYPDINS
+13 GSIYPDINS
-22 EKYKA
+22 EKYKSDLA
-27 ALTQLTEGIKS
+27 KLTEGIKT

-52 AGLNIE
+52 NHLNIQ

-117 HTVAEN
+117 HTVAKN
-123 RGILPEFYAKFPQYR
+123 RGILSEFYVNFPQYR

-147 IEDDIHTLSPELE
+147 LEDDIHTLSPELE
-160 EIIAKLQQTGG
+160 GIIAKLQQTGG

-183 NLKDSETKKLFNE
+183 NLKDPETGKLFNE

-203 PDAQLRK
+203 PDARLRK

-238 LSLLEKRSWN
+238 LSLLEERSWN
-248 NAIDRALSSSRIK
+248 CAIDRALSSSRMK

-267 LIAAIEESLPHW
+267 LIAAIEESLPQW
-279 RKYLCAKA
+279 RRYLKAKA

-305 GLSFYDL
+305 GLAFYDL
-312 FAPLDGKTASD
+312 FAPLDGNTASD
-323 GQSVN
+323 GN
-328 DGITSNPGAATA
+328 TNTA
-340 GKENTADITT
+340 GQTETGCNTATPSAT
-350 TTGITSN
+350 NN
-357 RAASED
+357 RAASEE

-372 EEARDYIVKEFTS
+372 DEARDYIIREFAS
-385 FSPVMGDFARN
+385 FSPKMGEFAQN

-548 GDGLSDER
+548 GDGLSAQR

-573 FYNYP
+573 FYNFP

-600 VDIYCKLLADTGSM
+600 VDIYCNLLSDTGSM
-614 SCEDLCRQA
+614 SCEDLCFKA

-642 EIEQFCREAE
+642 EIEQFCKEAE

>member
-1 MNRQTNI
+1 MNKPTNI

-13 TSIYPDINS
+13 GSIYPDINS
-22 EKYKA
+22 EKYKSDLA
-27 ALTQLTEGIKS
+27 KLTEGIKT

-45 AENPDQK
+45 TENPDQK
-52 AGLNIE
+52 NHLNIQ

-117 HTVAEN
+117 HTVAKN
-123 RGILPEFYAKFPQYR
+123 RGILSEFYVNFPQYK

-147 IEDDIHTLSPELE
+147 LEDDIHTLSPELE
-160 EIIAKLQQTGG
+160 GIIAKLQQTGG

-183 NLKDSETKKLFNE
+183 NLKDPETGKLFNE

-203 PDAQLRK
+203 PDARLRK

-238 LSLLEKRSWN
+238 LSLLEERSWN
-248 NAIDRALSSSRIK
+248 CAIDRALSSSRMK

-267 LIAAIEESLPHW
+267 LIAAIEESLPQW
-279 RKYLCAKA
+279 RKYLKAKA

-305 GLSFYDL
+305 GLAFYDL
-312 FAPLDGKTASD
+312 FAPLDGNTASD
-323 GQSVN
+323 GN
-328 DGITSNPGAATA
+328 TNTA
-340 GKENTADITT
+340 GQTETGCNTATPSAT
-350 TTGITSN
+350 NN
-357 RAASED
+357 RAASEE

-372 EEARDYIVKEFTS
+372 DEARDYIIREFAS
-385 FSPVMGDFARN
+385 FSPKMGEFAQN

-531 TSEDFCRLMAD
+531 TSEDFCRLMAH

-548 GDGLSDER
+548 GDGLSAQR

-573 FYNYP
+573 FYNFP

-600 VDIYCKLLADTGSM
+600 VDIYCNLLSDTGSM
-614 SCEDLCRQA
+614 SCEDLCFKA

-642 EIEQFCREAE
+642 EIEQFCKEAE

>member
-1 MNRQTNI
+1 MNKPTNI

-13 TSIYPDINS
+13 GSVYPDINS
-22 EKYKA
+22 EKYKSDLA
-27 ALTQLTEGIKS
+27 KLTEGIKT

-52 AGLNIE
+52 NHLNIQ

-93 SLLDNLNQVESLTD
+93 SLLDNLNQVESITD
-107 QYEIQ
+107 QYQIQ

-117 HTVAEN
+117 HTVSKN
-123 RGILPEFYAKFPQYR
+123 RGILSEFYVNFPQYR

-147 IEDDIHTLSPELE
+147 LEDDIHTLSPELE
-160 EIIAKLQQTGG
+160 GIIAKLQQTGG

-183 NLKDSETKKLFNE
+183 NLKDPETGKLFNE

-203 PDAQLRK
+203 PDARLRK

-238 LSLLEKRSWN
+238 LSLLEERSWN
-248 NAIDRALSSSRIK
+248 CAIDRALSSSRMK

-267 LIAAIEESLPHW
+267 LIAAIEESLPQW
-279 RKYLCAKA
+279 RKYLKAKA

-305 GLSFYDL
+305 GLAFYDL
-312 FAPLDGKTASD
+312 FAPLDGNTA
-323 GQSVN
+323 N
-328 DGITSNPGAATA
+328 DGNTNTA
-340 GKENTADITT
+340 GQTETGCNTATPSAT
-350 TTGITSN
+350 NN
-357 RAASED
+357 RAASEE

-372 EEARDYIVKEFTS
+372 EEARDYIIKEFTS
-385 FSPVMGDFARN
+385 FSPVMGDFAKN
-396 AFDRN
+396 AFDKN

-548 GDGLSDER
+548 GDGLSAER

-563 KSHYYSVDLD
+563 KSHYYSIDLD
-573 FYNYP
+573 FYNFP

-600 VDIYCKLLADTGSM
+600 VDIYCNLLSDTGSM
-614 SCEDLCRQA
+614 SCEDLCFKA

-633 KSGIDFYIN
+633 KSGINFYIN
-642 EIEQFCREAE
+642 EIEQFCKEAE

>member
-1 MNRQTNI
+1 MNKPTNI

-13 TSIYPDINS
+13 GSIYPDINS
-22 EKYKA
+22 EKYKSDLA
-27 ALTQLTEGIKS
+27 KLTEGIKT

-52 AGLNIE
+52 NHLNIQ

-117 HTVAEN
+117 HTVAKN
-123 RGILPEFYAKFPQYR
+123 RGILSEFYVNFPQYR

-147 IEDDIHTLSPELE
+147 LEDDIHTLSPELE
-160 EIIAKLQQTGG
+160 GIIAKLQQTGG

-183 NLKDSETKKLFNE
+183 NLKDPETGKLFNE

-203 PDAQLRK
+203 PDARLRK

-238 LSLLEKRSWN
+238 LSLLEERSWN
-248 NAIDRALSSSRIK
+248 CAIDRALSSSRMK

-267 LIAAIEESLPHW
+267 LIAAIEESLPQW
-279 RKYLCAKA
+279 RKYLKAKA

-305 GLSFYDL
+305 GLAFYDL
-312 FAPLDGKTASD
+312 FAPLDGNTA
-323 GQSVN
+323 N
-328 DGITSNPGAATA
+328 DGNTNTA
-340 GKENTADITT
+340 GQTETGCNTATPSAT
-350 TTGITSN
+350 NN
-357 RAASED
+357 RAASEE

-372 EEARDYIVKEFTS
+372 EEARDYIIKEFTS
-385 FSPVMGDFARN
+385 FSPVMGDFAKN
-396 AFDRN
+396 AFDKN

-548 GDGLSDER
+548 GDGLSAQR

-573 FYNYP
+573 FYNFP

-600 VDIYCKLLADTGSM
+600 VDIYCNLLSDTGSM
-614 SCEDLCRQA
+614 SCEDLCFKA

-642 EIEQFCREAE
+642 EIEQFCKEAE

>member
-1 MNRQTNI
+1 MNKPTNI

-13 TSIYPDINS
+13 GSIYPDINS
-22 EKYKA
+22 EKYKSDLA
-27 ALTQLTEGIKS
+27 KLTEGIKT

-52 AGLNIE
+52 NHLNIQ

-117 HTVAEN
+117 HTVSKN
-123 RGILPEFYAKFPQYR
+123 RGILSEFYVNFPQYR

-147 IEDDIHTLSPELE
+147 LEDDIHTLSPELE
-160 EIIAKLQQTGG
+160 GIIAKLQQTGG

-183 NLKDSETKKLFNE
+183 NLKDTETGKLFNE

-203 PDAQLRK
+203 PDARLRK

-238 LSLLEKRSWN
+238 LSLLEERSWN
-248 NAIDRALSSSRIK
+248 CAIDRALSSSRMK

-267 LIAAIEESLPHW
+267 LIAAIEESLPQW
-279 RKYLCAKA
+279 RKYLKAKA

-305 GLSFYDL
+305 GLAFYDL
-312 FAPLDGKTASD
+312 FAPLDGNTASD
-323 GQSVN
+323 GN
-328 DGITSNPGAATA
+328 TNTA
-340 GKENTADITT
+340 GQTETGCNTATPSAT
-350 TTGITSN
+350 NN
-357 RAASED
+357 RAASEE

-372 EEARDYIVKEFTS
+372 EEARDYIIKEFTS
-385 FSPVMGDFARN
+385 FSPVMGDFAKN
-396 AFDRN
+396 AFDKN

-548 GDGLSDER
+548 GDGLSAER

-563 KSHYYSVDLD
+563 KSHYYSIDLD
-573 FYNYP
+573 FYNFP

-600 VDIYCKLLADTGSM
+600 LDIYCNLLSDTGSM
-614 SCEDLCRQA
+614 SCEDLCFKA

-642 EIEQFCREAE
+642 EIEQFCKEAE

>member
-1 MNRQTNI
+1 MNKPTNI

-13 TSIYPDINS
+13 GSIYPDINS
-22 EKYKA
+22 EKYKSDLA
-27 ALTQLTEGIKS
+27 KLTEGIKT

-52 AGLNIE
+52 NHLNIQ

-117 HTVAEN
+117 HTVAKN
-123 RGILPEFYAKFPQYR
+123 RGIISEFYVNFPQYK

-147 IEDDIHTLSPELE
+147 LEDDIHTLSPELE
-160 EIIAKLQQTGG
+160 GIIAKLQQTGG

-183 NLKDSETKKLFNE
+183 NLKDPETGKLFNE

-203 PDAQLRK
+203 PDARLRK

-238 LSLLEKRSWN
+238 LSLLEERSWN
-248 NAIDRALSSSRIK
+248 CAIDRALSSSRMK

-267 LIAAIEESLPHW
+267 LIAAIEESLPQW
-279 RKYLCAKA
+279 RKYLKAKA

-305 GLSFYDL
+305 GLAFYDL
-312 FAPLDGKTASD
+312 FAPLDGNTASD
-323 GQSVN
+323 GN
-328 DGITSNPGAATA
+328 TNTA
-340 GKENTADITT
+340 GQTETGCNTATPSAT
-350 TTGITSN
+350 NN
-357 RAASED
+357 RAASEE

-372 EEARDYIVKEFTS
+372 EEARDYIIKEFTS

-396 AFDRN
+396 AFDKN

-548 GDGLSDER
+548 GDGLSAER

-573 FYNYP
+573 FYNFP

-600 VDIYCKLLADTGSM
+600 VDIYCNLLSDTGSM
-614 SCEDLCRQA
+614 SCEDLCFKA

-642 EIEQFCREAE
+642 EIEQFCKEAE